1 MNIAICL
8 NHDFLMLYGVMLQ
21 SLCVTNSDERLGAY
35 VITDSSFSDED
46 KKIYSDI
53 VCGHGRNNELHVIYV
68 KDKQIETFTKIS
80 NSRYPIQVFYRL
92 LIGELLPET
101 VERVLYLDG
110 AIIVRK
116 SLRNL
121 WPFDLENV
129 DVGAVPDAMSVML
142 SYYNRLQYS
151 MKKGYVNAGGCWS
164 TLSIGVNTT

>member
-1 MNIAICL
+1 
-8 NHDFLMLYGVMLQ
+8 MLQ
-21 SLCVTNSDERLGAY
+21 IVTK
-35 VITDSSFSDED
+35 DSVPMLSQTAAFQMRI